1 MIKIIKNS
9 LTEPITV
16 TCQNCASIFSYTFD
30 DIKRDEISSIFD
42 ICGSKTVKRYVICP
56 VCKSDI
62 VLDAIKNNNA
72 NNTNV
77 VLFSSDK
84 EEGNK

>member
-16 TCQNCASIFSYTFD
+16 TCHNCESIFSYTFE
-30 DIKRDEISSIFD
+30 DIKRAEFSSIFD
-42 ICGSKTVKRYVICP
+42 ICGSKTVKKYVICP

-62 VLDAIKNNNA
+62 NLDAIKV

-77 VLFSSDK
+77 VLLSNDK
-84 EEGNK
+84 EEVNE